1 MVQADI
7 KRINAYTRRSQR
19 AEMHRRKRKGR
30 RDRNGQVGRRE
41 SIRWARPPY
50 YAWHSPIFD
59 E

>member
-7 KRINAYTRRSQR
+7 KRINAYARRSER
-19 AEMHRRKRKGR
+19 ARMHRRKRKGR

-41 SIRWARPPY
+41 SVQ
-50 YAWHSPIFD
+50 WHRLPLQSIFD

>member
-7 KRINAYTRRSQR
+7 KRINAYTRRSER
-19 AEMHRRKRKGR
+19 ARMHRRKRKGR

-41 SIRWARPPY
+41 SQSWSRPPY
-50 YAWHSPIFD
+50 LAWHSSIFD

>member
-7 KRINAYTRRSQR
+7 KRINAYARRSER
-19 AEMHRRKRKGR
+19 ARMHRRKRKGR

-41 SIRWARPPY
+41 SIRWARPPD